1 MPDVIASIEQ
11 TSDVARQAIE
21 KVQEKGAL
29 GALVADEELKG
40 DMKDF
45 VRNLKENGILRYKDK
60 ESSDDPRDR
69 FRGRRR

>member
-1 MPDVIASIEQ
+1 MIASIEQ